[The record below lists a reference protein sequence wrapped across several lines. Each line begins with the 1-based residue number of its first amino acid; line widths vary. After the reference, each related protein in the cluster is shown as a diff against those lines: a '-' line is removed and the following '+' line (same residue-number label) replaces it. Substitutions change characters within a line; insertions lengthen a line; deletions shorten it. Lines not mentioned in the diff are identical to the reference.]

1 MTPAQW
7 AVEQVCPAWLRSTVG
22 RSYTDAGAI
31 FHLRRYLSGARSN
44 TPAGFVVGDHD
55 GLRYSAPDG
64 ETGRIDWAGVVEV
77 LRASEMQRGL
87 W

>member
-7 AVEQVCPAWLRSTVG
+7 AVEQVCPGWVRFTVV
-22 RSYTDAGAI
+22 RAPSDDEAI
-31 FHLRRYLSGARSN
+31 SAARRYLAAARSS
-44 TPAGFVVGDHD
+44 TREGFVVGDQL

-64 ETGRIDWAGVVEV
+64 ETGNLDWAGVVEV
-77 LRASEMQRGL
+77 LRASELQRGL